1 MVLKCSPN
9 FIIFDSQDNVEAV
22 QYCNP
27 FLGAD
32 HTESTL
38 GLFPDSSF
46 SPARIPP
53 LTTLTR
59 IPEHHRI
66 LQHGYFDSTKE
77 VIDGSW
83 PGIA

>member
-1 MVLKCSPN
+1 MVLKCSSN

-53 LTTLTR
+53 LT
-59 IPEHHRI
+59 
-66 LQHGYFDSTKE
+66 
-77 VIDGSW
+77 
-83 PGIA
+83 A